1 MEMYSSK
8 FDLQK
13 NANLEYILS
22 LAGVSNRGKEML
34 MRDLNKMEEEE
45 GEEDSHGESHQEG
58 GAQISEDIAF
68 EESKFNFDQ

>member
-22 LAGVSNRGKEML
+22 LAGVSTRGKEML
-34 MRDLNKMEEEE
+34 MRDLNKMEEED
-45 GEEDSHGESHQEG
+45 EEDGDGESH
-58 GAQISEDIAF
+58 
-68 EESKFNFDQ
+68 